1 VRSEPLKLHETI
13 AISLV
18 PGQIAAPVAQ
28 NGLGHRAAENYPS
41 QTAQHTKN
49 QMDEK
54 LSVLIPAKNE
64 RRNLRPC
71 VESVRAIADEV
82 LVADSGST
90 DGTQDLAR
98 CLGCRVIERELVDFS
113 NFKNWAIPQAL
124 HSWVLIVDADERVTP
139 ELADEI
145 RQTLANPPTNI
156 DAYWI
161 YRDTYFLGHKLRFG
175 DCRNDRV
182 LRLLR
187 RDRCRYTSRRVHEEL
202 VVLPSTVDDA
212 ASVGSQRIG
221 TLRGRMLHYTSW
233 TYSHYLAKMN
243 HYTGLAA
250 RDMQERGR
258 RAGFWGM
265 FLRPPLRFFQLYVLR
280 GGFLDGLAG
289 LQMAML
295 VAFAGFLKQARLWEL
310 EHALPQ
316 PDPEAKNTVEAT
328 KKAA

>member
-1 VRSEPLKLHETI
+1 M
-13 AISLV
+13 A
-18 PGQIAAPVAQ
+18 
-28 NGLGHRAAENYPS
+28 
-41 QTAQHTKN
+41 
-49 QMDEK
+49 EK
-54 LSVLIPAKNE
+54 LTVLIPAKNE
-64 RRNLRPC
+64 RRNLRLC
-71 VESVRAIADEV
+71 VESVRAIADEI

-98 CLGCRVIERELVDFS
+98 DLGCRVIERELVDFS
-113 NFKNWAIPQAL
+113 SFKNWAIPQAG
-124 HSWVLIVDADERVTP
+124 HAWVLIVDADERIAP

-145 RQTLANPPTNI
+145 RQTLANPPREI

-161 YRDTYFLGHKLRFG
+161 YRDTFFLGHKVRFG

-187 RDRCRYTSRRVHEEL
+187 RDRCRYTARRVHEEL
-202 VVLPSTVDDA
+202 VVLADDSATAGVVSSGQSSST
-212 ASVGSQRIG
+212 
-221 TLRGRMLHYTSW
+221 GRFRHRMVHHTSW
-233 TYSHYLAKMN
+233 TYAHYLAKMN

-250 RDMQERGR
+250 RDMHDCGR

-310 EHALPQ
+310 DHALPQ
-316 PDPEAKNTVEAT
+316 PDPEVEPSACT
-328 KKAA
+328 RRPAA

>member
-1 VRSEPLKLHETI
+1 MS
-13 AISLV
+13 
-18 PGQIAAPVAQ
+18 
-28 NGLGHRAAENYPS
+28 
-41 QTAQHTKN
+41 
-49 QMDEK
+49 EK
-54 LSVLIPAKNE
+54 LTVLIPAKNE

-71 VESVRAIADEV
+71 VESIRAIADEV

-98 CLGCRVIERELVDFS
+98 RLGCRVIERELVDFS
-113 NFKNWAIPQAL
+113 SFKNWAIPQAG
-124 HSWVLIVDADERVTP
+124 HAWVLIVDADERITP
-139 ELADEI
+139 ELAAEI
-145 RQTLANPPTNI
+145 RQTLANPEREI

-202 VVLPSTVDDA
+202 AVLADNSATAGVVSSGQSSSRA
-212 ASVGSQRIG
+212 GR
-221 TLRGRMLHYTSW
+221 LRRRMLHYTSW
-233 TYSHYLAKMN
+233 TYAHYLAKMN

-250 RDMQERGR
+250 RDMHDRGR

-265 FLRPPLRFFQLYVLR
+265 FLRPPLRFFQLYVVR

-310 EHALPQ
+310 DHALPQ
-316 PDPEAKNTVEAT
+316 PDPEAENSVGAKRKVA
-328 KKAA
+328 